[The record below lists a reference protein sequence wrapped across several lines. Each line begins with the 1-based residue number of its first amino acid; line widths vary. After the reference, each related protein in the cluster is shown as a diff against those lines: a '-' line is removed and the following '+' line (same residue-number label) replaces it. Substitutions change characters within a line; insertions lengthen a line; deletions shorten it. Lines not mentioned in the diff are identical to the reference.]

1 MTQTMTAVEIG
12 QAGGPEVLVPV
23 QRPRPL
29 PGPGQVL
36 VRVAAAGVNRPDCLQ
51 RQGLYPA
58 PPGAS
63 DIPGLEVAGEVV
75 ALGTGAASS
84 LLGQTVCAL
93 VTGGGYAQY
102 CLAEAPLCLPL
113 PKGLSVAEAAGLPET
128 LFTVWHNVHERGRL
142 EPGQSFLVHGGTS
155 GIGTTAIQ
163 FAKAL
168 GAVVIATA
176 RGADKAQACLKLG
189 ADHAID
195 STAQDFVEEVARIT
209 GKKGVN
215 VILDMVGGDYIARNL
230 KCLATEGRLVN
241 IAYQAGSVAEINFLP
256 VMLKRLTVTGSTLRI
271 QSLAD
276 KSRMALGL
284 LETVWP
290 WIEAGKLRPVIHAT
304 FPLERACDAHAL
316 MESGAHTGK
325 IVLVNEIAE

>member
-23 QRPRPL
+23 QRPMPI

-36 VRVAAAGVNRPDCLQ
+36 IRVGAAGVNRPDCLQ

-58 PPGAS
+58 PPGAP
-63 DIPGLEVAGEVV
+63 DIPGLEVAGKVV
-75 ALGTGAASS
+75 ALGPDVAPP
-84 LLGQTVCAL
+84 LQGQTVCAL

-113 PKGLSVAEAAGLPET
+113 PAGLSTTEAAGLPET

-142 EPGQSFLVHGGTS
+142 ADKETFLIHGGTS

-163 FAKAL
+163 FAKAC
-168 GAVVIATA
+168 GATVIATA
-176 RGADKAQACLKLG
+176 RRAEKAAACLKLG

-195 STAQDFVEEVARIT
+195 STAQDFADEVARIT

-230 KCLATEGRLVN
+230 KCLAAEGRLVN
-241 IAYQAGSVAEINFLP
+241 IAYQQGSVAEINFLP
-256 VMLKRLTVTGSTLRI
+256 VMLKRLTITGSTLRI

-276 KSRMALGL
+276 KTRMAKGILK
-284 LETVWP
+284 TVWP

-325 IVLVNEIAE
+325 IVLTVP

>member
-102 CLAEAPLCLPL
+102 CLAETPLCLPL
-113 PKGLSVAEAAGLPET
+113 PKGLSVTEAAGLPET
-128 LFTVWHNVHERGRL
+128 LFTVWHNVHERGGL
-142 EPGQSFLVHGGTS
+142 EPGQCFLVHGGTS

-176 RGADKAQACLKLG
+176 RGSDKAQACLKLG

-304 FPLERACDAHAL
+304 FPLEKACDAHRL
-316 MESGAHTGK
+316 MESCAHTGK